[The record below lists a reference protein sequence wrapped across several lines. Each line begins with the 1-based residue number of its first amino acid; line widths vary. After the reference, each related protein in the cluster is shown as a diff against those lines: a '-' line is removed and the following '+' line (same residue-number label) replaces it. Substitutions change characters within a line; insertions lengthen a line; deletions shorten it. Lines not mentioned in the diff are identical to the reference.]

1 VATSTQV
8 VPEVRARGVLA
19 LWHLLSLDAPTV
31 AVVWTWFV
39 ARAEHVRLGWASLAA
54 MGIAVWMLYV
64 ADRLLDARVLDG
76 GAGRFGALANLE
88 ERHLFHYRHRRGFL
102 LGIGVA
108 GVGLAVL
115 LPRLDGGAIRLYL
128 SEGALL
134 FGWFVILHGVL
145 RGRGSAR
152 RLPKEIAVGLF
163 FAAAIFIPTVAR
175 EPGLRIR
182 LAPVAI
188 VLAGVCSLNCLF
200 IYRWE
205 SNSRK
210 WENKSENWENRDDD
224 WVGEAHPSTR
234 WAVRHLG
241 ALAMV
246 EAMAGVG
253 LGAFDPGAPGV
264 LGWACGL
271 ACVVL
276 VGLDRWRGRISPIRL
291 RAAADLALLTPLIFL
306 GFIR

>member
-1 VATSTQV
+1 MATSTQV
-8 VPEVRARGVLA
+8 VPAVETRGVLA

-39 ARAEHVRLGWASLAA
+39 ARADHVRLPWATPAA

-64 ADRLLDARVLDG
+64 GDRLLDARLLDAPVRSGGQGLAVLE
-76 GAGRFGALANLE
+76 A
-88 ERHLFHYRHRRGFL
+88 RHLFHYRHRRGFL
-102 LGIGVA
+102 LGIGVV
-108 GVGLAVL
+108 GVVLAAL
-115 LPRLDGGAIRLYL
+115 LPRLDGRAVRLYL
-128 SEGALL
+128 GEGAVL
-134 FGWFVILHGVL
+134 FGWFAILHGT
-145 RGRGSAR
+145 RNAH
-152 RLPKEIAVGLF
+152 RLPKEIATGLF

-175 EPGLRIR
+175 EPGLRVG

-188 VLAGVCSLNCLF
+188 LFAGLCSLNCLL
-200 IYRWE
+200 IYAWE
-205 SNSRK
+205 GKSAK
-210 WENKSENWENRDDD
+210 WENKSGNWKDRDGD
-224 WVGEAHPSTR
+224 WVREAHPSTR

-253 LGAFDPGAPGV
+253 LGVFDPGAPGV

-271 ACVVL
+271 ACLVL
-276 VGLDRWRGRISPIRL
+276 VGLDRWRGRISPITL

>member
-1 VATSTQV
+1 
-8 VPEVRARGVLA
+8 VLA

-39 ARAEHVRLGWASLAA
+39 ARAEHVRLGWAAPVA
-54 MGIAVWMLYV
+54 MGLAVWMLY
-64 ADRLLDARVLDG
+64 AGDRLLDARVLDG
-76 GAGRFGALANLE
+76 GGAAWSFGELQA
-88 ERHLFHYRHRRGFL
+88 RHLFHYRHRRGFL
-102 LGIGVA
+102 LGIALA
-108 GVGLAVL
+108 GAGLAVL

-128 SEGALL
+128 SEGAVL
-134 FGWFVILHGVL
+134 FGWFVILHGTL

-152 RLPKEIAVGLF
+152 RLPKEIAVGIF

-175 EPGLRIR
+175 EPGLRVG

-188 VLAGVCSLNCLF
+188 LFAGLCSLNCLL
-200 IYRWE
+200 IYAWE
-205 SNSRK
+205 GKSAK
-210 WENKSENWENRDDD
+210 WENKSGNWKDRDGD
-224 WVGEAHPSTR
+224 WVREAHPSTR

-253 LGAFDPGAPGV
+253 LGVFDPGAPGV

-276 VGLDRWRGRISPIRL
+276 VGLDRWRGRISPITL